1 MGSRTSSE
9 KRYTYNIGPRWLL
22 VLLLLAVLVALP
34 WPGVAAGVGQARP
47 TTDDE
52 EARIAVIIR
61 ANPRIQVVP
70 GGTIAYTI
78 QAKNVGGRKAE
89 YVRIRLVFDRSQLS
103 VENVQ
108 FDNNEGWV
116 ETFSEEKV
124 VLRFP
129 VVEGDMAHSGV
140 AYARVAD
147 PLPHGAV
154 IHMWAEYEWVDKGRF
169 AHGNQS
175 NAAPVQVGGENQSS
189 HWSWM
194 TVDPMHGPVGTKRYF
209 FSDRFLP
216 GERIE
221 VYLVSRLGIQRRS
234 SLDSRADGNGRF
246 WIHYETEDLPPG
258 VYQIIAVGHH
268 SDLVGGAGFFVDQEP
283 E

>member
-1 MGSRTSSE
+1 MRARTSSE
-9 KRYTYNIGPRWLL
+9 NRYTHNSGPRWPL
-22 VLLLLAVLVALP
+22 VFLLLAVLVALP
-34 WPGVAAGVGQARP
+34 WPGVVAGAGQARP

-78 QAKNVGGRKAE
+78 QAKNVGERKAE
-89 YVRIRLVFDRSQLS
+89 YVRVRLVYDRSQLS
-103 VENVQ
+103 IENVQ
-108 FDNNEGWV
+108 FDDNNGWV

-129 VVEGDMAHSGV
+129 AVESDVSHSGV
-140 AYARVAD
+140 AYARVPD
-147 PLPHGAV
+147 TLSHGAV
-154 IHMWAEYEWVDKGRF
+154 IHMWAEYEWVDEERF

-189 HWSWM
+189 RWSWM

-221 VYLVSRLGIQRRS
+221 VYLVSRLGLQRRS

-246 WIHYETEDLPPG
+246 WIHYETDDLPAG

-268 SDLVGGAGFFVDQEP
+268 SDLVGGAGFFVEQEP